1 MTIPSAR
8 QPAPERA
15 PYNKLR
21 VPKAAELVADRIRSQ
36 IVRGELSEGDALP
49 TEGELMKEF
58 GVSRPTLREALRVLE
73 SESLI
78 AVHRG
83 SRGGARVR
91 VPQLRVASEYAGL
104 LLQFSGTTVVDVL
117 NARTVLEAG
126 AVRML
131 AESESK
137 PWLDELRALLV
148 AEEEALDDL
157 EEFRQAAARFHHGL
171 VEVAGNQTLRLLN
184 GMVEDITTRHSQMA
198 AAAQAPHP
206 RRRPAWRTASHR
218 VHEDLLGLIEAGQ
231 ADKAEQ
237 LWRAHLRETT
247 RATSKQVGVKSVL
260 DLFD

>member
-1 MTIPSAR
+1 MTIASAR
-8 QPAPERA
+8 QSASERA
-15 PYNKLR
+15 PFNKLR

-73 SESLI
+73 AESLI
-78 AVHRG
+78 TVHRG

-104 LLQFSGTTVVDVL
+104 LLQFSDTTVVDVL

-126 AVRML
+126 AVRFL
-131 AESESK
+131 AESESQ
-137 PWLDELRALLV
+137 PWLEDLRALLI
-148 AEEEALDDL
+148 EEEAALDDL
-157 EEFRQAAARFHHGL
+157 EDFRVAAARFHRAL
-171 VEVAGNQTLRLLN
+171 VEASGNQTLQLLY
-184 GMVEDITTRHSQMA
+184 GMVEDIATRHSQMA
-198 AAAQAPHP
+198 AAAQVAHP
-206 RRRPAWRTASHR
+206 RRRPAWRTSSHS
-218 VHEDLLGLIEAGQ
+218 VHGDLLELIEAGK
-231 ADKAEQ
+231 AGKAEQ

-247 RATSKQVGVKSVL
+247 RATSRQVGVKSVL